1 MSGNQSGGLG
11 NIILGL
17 FLIVLGICLAL
28 YTSSMQSD
36 YDQYCTGLV
45 GIFVEIGSD
54 GQCTD
59 LKNAILVTA
68 IGTAISEITGI
79 VLLVLGLVQN
89 NQNQSQMIILP
100 MNTQNQYPNMV
111 QGNPQQYQNQFNTQ
125 MSFQMVPNYNICKL
139 CGTANHSARKNC
151 GSCKNRIV

>member
-1 MSGNQSGGLG
+1 MSSNQSGGLG
-11 NIILGL
+11 NIVLGL

-28 YTSSMQSD
+28 YTNSMQSD

-59 LKNAILVTA
+59 LENAILVTA
-68 IGTAISEITGI
+68 IGTAISGIAGI

-89 NQNQSQMIILP
+89 NQYQSQMIILP
-100 MNTQNQYPNMV
+100 VNAQNQNPNMV
-111 QGNPQQYQNQFNTQ
+111 HGNQHQYQNQFNTP
-125 MSFQMVPNYNICKL
+125 MSFQMIPNYNVCKL

-151 GSCKNRIV
+151 GSCKNRFI